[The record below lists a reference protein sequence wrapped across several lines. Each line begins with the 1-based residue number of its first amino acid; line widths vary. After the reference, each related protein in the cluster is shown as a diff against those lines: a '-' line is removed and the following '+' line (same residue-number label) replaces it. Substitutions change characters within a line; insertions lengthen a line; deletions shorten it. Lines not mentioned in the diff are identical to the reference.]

1 MIGWLQLK
9 IRGKRMISSLNGR
22 VKSSTATSLVV
33 EISGIGI
40 LVNVPARIS
49 GQIKVG
55 SNIELHTY
63 LIVREDAL
71 TLYGFLDLVDRN
83 FFELLLSV
91 TGIGPKVAQAILSTT
106 NAGGVATAISN
117 GDMKL
122 LESIPG
128 MGKKG
133 AQRLVL
139 ELKEKAG
146 SFALQSGGRNL
157 NGISDQVEMGL
168 QGLGYSTKES
178 KEVVAQIRDEIESA
192 ELDLAAAM
200 KLALQSTGKSKK

>member
-1 MIGWLQLK
+1 
-9 IRGKRMISSLNGR
+9 MISSLSGR
-22 VKSSTATSLVV
+22 VKSSSATSLVV

-49 GQIKVG
+49 SQTNIG

-91 TGIGPKVAQAILSTT
+91 TGIGPKVAQAILSIN
-106 NAGGVATAISN
+106 NAAGIATAISK
-117 GDMKL
+117 GDLKL

-128 MGKKG
+128 LGKKG

-139 ELKEKAG
+139 ELKEKVGIYAN
-146 SFALQSGGRNL
+146 SNSQTS

-168 QGLGYSTKES
+168 QGLGYTPKES
-178 KEVVAQIRDEIESA
+178 KEVVAGIKDQIESA
-192 ELDLAAAM
+192 NLELGAAI

>member
-1 MIGWLQLK
+1 
-9 IRGKRMISSLNGR
+9 MISSLSGK
-22 VKSSTATSLVV
+22 VKSSSATSLVV
-33 EISGIGI
+33 EISGVGI

-49 GQIKVG
+49 AQASVG

-91 TGIGPKVAQAILSTT
+91 TGIGPKVAQAILSI
-106 NAGGVATAISN
+106 NDAGGIATAISK
-117 GDMKL
+117 GDLKL

-128 MGKKG
+128 LGKKG

-139 ELKEKAG
+139 ELKEKASAFAKSSG
-146 SFALQSGGRNL
+146 SIS
-157 NGISDQVEMGL
+157 NGVSDQVELGL
-168 QGLGYSTKES
+168 QGLGFTSKES
-178 KEVVAQIRDEIESA
+178 KEVVAQIRNQIEGDQ
-192 ELDLAAAM
+192 LDLATAM